1 MLCYSPSLSGGSS
14 IVLRLSSFVVLGLP
28 ACVVILSLQSLG
40 LRFSAGLHELHPL
53 SVCHIRGKT
62 AGLNLSSGL
71 FSGTRK
77 RENPL
82 GEISPGCSGLLP
94 NSPPYGTG
102 PYLPKLFSLAM
113 TPTWR
118 LTLCHC
124 CLAQEQMEEHQE
136 RMSYWPLLQQCPR
149 DRCVSC
155 P

>member
-1 MLCYSPSLSGGSS
+1 MRGDLISAISVVEILCWIAWITSSVSVLYSWEDCWS
-14 IVLRLSSFVVLGLP
+14 
-28 ACVVILSLQSLG
+28 
-40 LRFSAGLHELHPL
+40 
-53 SVCHIRGKT
+53 K
-62 AGLNLSSGL
+62 LSSGL

-94 NSPPYGTG
+94 NFPPYGTG
-102 PYLPKLFSLAM
+102 PYLSKLFSLAM

-136 RMSYWPLLQQCPR
+136 RMSCWPLLQQCPENW
-149 DRCVSC
+149 CVSC
-155 P
+155 PWYPSASGVCHLWGWSLSAPSPSRH